1 MPLQLLVPFSYVA
14 LTYFLN
20 GQPLEEFRFVNF
32 SLIFVL
38 TAVIAQAHGIIIS
51 AIFSQNLMA
60 AVYLGPIS
68 ALPLLLFSGF
78 LVRIERMPWII
89 RPLTYVSYMRF
100 GFEGIVISIY
110 GFNRCGD
117 EAVEQIRRVRK
128 QLDAYFTN
136 LMGFVEAGI
145 NCEEDW
151 DKANIVMLNSSETNQ
166 MANLTGRHADLRLDL
181 SSLKA
186 SVVGEQQ
193 SERLMLAEN
202 KTENN
207 GINQL
212 FNNLLDV
219 LFNSQLDKH
228 GKIVPR
234 VMQLFDLKDAFLYRS
249 VLALTIFTIV
259 TRIMCFYIIRY
270 KATMRN

>member
-1 MPLQLLVPFSYVA
+1 
-14 LTYFLN
+14 
-20 GQPLEEFRFVNF
+20 
-32 SLIFVL
+32 
-38 TAVIAQAHGIIIS
+38 
-51 AIFSQNLMA
+51 MA

-117 EAVEQIRRVRK
+117 EAVEQIRRLRK
-128 QLDAYFTN
+128 QLDSYFAQ

-151 DKANIVMLNSSETNQ
+151 DKANVVMLDSNVTVTSV
-166 MANLTGRHADLRLDL
+166 RHMDLRLNL
-181 SSLKA
+181 NSLKA
-186 SVVGEQQ
+186 SIIGESAGQ
-193 SERLMLAEN
+193 SERLMLADN
-202 KTENN
+202 KTDNS
-207 GINQL
+207 GINTL

-219 LFNSQLDKH
+219 LFNSQLDEK

-249 VLALTIFTIV
+249 VVALTIFTIV

-270 KATMRN
+270 KATMRG